1 MYPRDFMRPPLFAAI
16 ILLAGSLLAGLGFC
30 ALLPPFDGFD
40 ETLHYSYIQQIAQT
54 GTWPR
59 LNDPVTADVDD
70 FLKVAPSTIELK
82 ARWSY
87 PAFFK
92 ASADTVH
99 AGAAVIHGERD
110 PARPWCAGTR
120 NN

>member
-1 MYPRDFMRPPLFAAI
+1 M
-16 ILLAGSLLAGLGFC
+16 
-30 ALLPPFDGFD
+30 LPPFEGFD
-40 ETLHYSYIQQIAQT
+40 EPAHYSYIQQIAQT

-70 FLKVAPSTIELK
+70 YLKVAPSTIALK

-99 AGAAVIHGERD
+99 AGAAAIHAERN
-110 PARPWCAGTR
+110 PARPWRAGKQ
-120 NN
+120 NNWEG

>member
-1 MYPRDFMRPPLFAAI
+1 MRPPLFAAI
-16 ILLAGSLLAGLGFC
+16 ILFVGSLMAGRGFC
-30 ALLPPFDGFD
+30 ALLPPFEGFD
-40 ETLHYSYIQQIAQT
+40 EPAHYSYIQQIAQT

-70 FLKVAPSTIELK
+70 YLKVAPSTIALK

-92 ASADTVH
+92 ASADDPGGHDGRADYVCGSPFVF
-99 AGAAVIHGERD
+99 GASGLE
-110 PARPWCAGTR
+110 
-120 NN
+120 